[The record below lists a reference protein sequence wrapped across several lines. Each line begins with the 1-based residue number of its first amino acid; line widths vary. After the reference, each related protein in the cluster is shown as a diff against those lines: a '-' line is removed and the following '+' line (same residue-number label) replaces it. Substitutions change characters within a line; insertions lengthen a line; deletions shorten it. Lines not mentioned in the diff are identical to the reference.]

1 LEPKYD
7 HKKVEPKWQ
16 RYWSDHRLFEVDES
30 APRDKKYYVL
40 EMFPYPSGRIHMGHV
55 RNYAIG
61 DVLAR
66 FKFMRGYNVLH
77 PMGWD
82 AFGLPAEN
90 AAIEHGV
97 HPAEWTRRN
106 IDRMRDQLKRMG
118 LSYDW
123 SRELATCDPE
133 YYKWEQQVFIRLLEK
148 GLAYKK
154 KSPVN
159 WCPACAT
166 VLANEQVEAG
176 LCWRC
181 GTEVTQRELEQWYL
195 KITDYAEELLE
206 WCDKLEGWPER
217 VLAMQRNW
225 IGKSVGANI
234 DFPLEEPVEADGE
247 TIEKIRV
254 FTTRQDT
261 VFGATFMS
269 IAPEHPL
276 SKALARGR
284 PQEKEVNE
292 FVDRVV
298 AEDKVKRG
306 REDYEKEGVFTGAYC
321 INPMTGARMK
331 IFVANFVLM
340 EYGTGCVMAVPAHD
354 QRDFEFARKYELPV
368 IVVVRPEEGDELA
381 PETMTEAW
389 EGPGRLVNSGD
400 YNGMTDEE
408 AREAIAEML
417 EREGKGGKSVNW
429 RLRDWLVSRQRYW
442 GTPVPVVY
450 CEKCGIRPV
459 RDEDLP
465 VRLPENVQIS
475 GMGTSPLENVPGF
488 VNTTCPDCGGPARRD
503 TDTFDT
509 FMESNWYYIRY
520 CCPDYAEGMVDR
532 KRVEYWMNVDQYIGG
547 IEHAILHLLYSRF
560 YTKLLRDLGMF
571 DIDEPFRNLLT
582 QGMVCK
588 ETVSC
593 PEHGYLYPEESVD
606 GKCAKCG
613 KPVLI
618 GRKEK
623 MSKSKRNVVDPEE
636 LLDRYGA
643 DTARLFCLFA
653 SPPERDL
660 DWSDEGVAG
669 CERFLYRVWKLVYEN
684 LDVTRGAG
692 ETDPDKLEGD
702 ALALWRETH
711 TTIDAV
717 TRDIEERFHFNTAI
731 AKIMSFANRIGELA
745 PEVRKDESGAAVLA
759 ESLRTMAMLLAPFAP
774 HIAEELWESMGE
786 EPSVSL
792 KPWPTADPRGL
803 EREQMLIVVQV
814 NGKLR
819 GKLTVPVGTDPDE
832 IKEAARN
839 EKSVLKHIQG
849 KQVKKVIYVPNKL
862 VNIVAA

>member
-1 LEPKYD
+1 MEPKYE
-7 HKKVEPKWQ
+7 HKKVEPRWQ
-16 RYWSDHRLFEVDES
+16 RYWNENRTFEVDES

-61 DVLAR
+61 DVVAR

-97 HPAEWTRRN
+97 HPAEWTRQN

-123 SRELATCDPE
+123 SRELATCDPG
-133 YYKWEQQVFIRLLEK
+133 YYKWEQRVFIRLLEK

-159 WCPACAT
+159 WCPRCAT

-181 GTEVTQRELEQWYL
+181 GAEVTQRELEQWYL

-206 WCDKLEGWPER
+206 WCDKLTGWPER

-225 IGKSVGANI
+225 IGKSTGANI
-234 DFPLEEPVEADGE
+234 DFPLEESVEVDGE
-247 TIEKIRV
+247 TVEKIRV

-269 IAPEHPL
+269 VAPEHPL
-276 SKALARGR
+276 SKTLAKGR
-284 PQEKEVNE
+284 PQEKEVNA

-298 AEDKVKRG
+298 AEDKVKRT

-321 INPMTGARMK
+321 ANPVTGARMK

-354 QRDFEFARKYELPV
+354 QRDFEFAQKYELPV
-368 IVVVRPEEGDELA
+368 IVVVRPEEGEELTSD
-381 PETMTEAW
+381 TMTEAW
-389 EGPGRLVNSGD
+389 EGPGKLVNSGE

-408 AREAIAEML
+408 AREAIADML
-417 EREGKGGKSVNW
+417 ERKGKGGKSVNW

-442 GTPVPVVY
+442 GAPVPVVY
-450 CEKCGIRPV
+450 CDKCGMAPV
-459 RDEDLP
+459 KDEDLP
-465 VRLPENVQIS
+465 VALPENVDIS
-475 GMGTSPLENVPGF
+475 GLGGSPLENVPEF
-488 VNTTCPDCGGPARRD
+488 VNTECPGCGGPAKRD

-520 CCPDYAEGMVDR
+520 CCPDYQEGMVDK
-532 KRVEYWMNVDQYIGG
+532 KRAEYWMNVDQYIGG

-571 DIDEPFRNLLT
+571 DVDEPFQNLLT

-588 ETVSC
+588 ETMSC
-593 PEHGYLYPEESVD
+593 PEHGYLYPEETSD

-613 KPVLI
+613 KPVEI

-636 LLDRYGA
+636 LLERYGA

-660 DWSDEGVAG
+660 DWSEEGVAG
-669 CERFLYRVWKLVYEN
+669 CERFLNRVWKLVYDN
-684 LDVTRGAG
+684 LDVAREEG
-692 ETDPDKLEGD
+692 EADPDKLEGD

-717 TRDIEERFHFNTAI
+717 TTDIEERFHFNTAI

-745 PEVRKDESGAAVLA
+745 SKVREDESGKAALA
-759 ESLRTMAMLLAPFAP
+759 EALKTLAVLLAPFAP
-774 HIAEELWESMGE
+774 HIAEELWENMGE
-786 EPSVSL
+786 EPGVSL
-792 KPWPTADPRGL
+792 KKWPQADSRGL
-803 EREQMLIVVQV
+803 EREEMLIVVQV

-819 GKLTVPVGTDPDE
+819 GKMTVPVDAEPDV
-832 IKEAARN
+832 IKEAAQK
-839 EKSVLKHIQG
+839 EDGVVKHIEG